1 MEDGSNRI
9 FVVTFSLRL
18 SVCLCVHVCEI
29 HVCRYTQSPEE
40 GNRSLEAKVSVGC

>member
-29 HVCRYTQSPEE
+29 YVCRYTQSPEE
-40 GNRSLEAKVSVGC
+40 GTRFLEAKVSVGC